1 MSEDLRLTLNEV
13 HIWRIDLA
21 RPDDEVQRC
30 RRLLSGDEVER
41 ADRFYFERD
50 RARFIVAH
58 AVVREILSRY
68 TGVAAMDLRFSYGPK
83 GKPELSGGLEQ
94 SGIKFNLSHSSA
106 RALLAVT
113 PGLIVGVD
121 IEWIK
126 ADFATDEIAE
136 RFFSATEVQALRSLA
151 ADQRV
156 EAFFSCWT
164 RKEAYIKAIGEG
176 LSIPLDSFAVAFSHG
191 ITPALLYV
199 KVDPGE
205 VERWSMYNI
214 EAGDGY
220 KAAVVV
226 QGKHHRLKQMEW
238 TGASA
243 SMDALNNSRETR

>member
-1 MSEDLRLTLNEV
+1 MSELLRLTLNEV
-13 HIWRIDLA
+13 HIWRINLA

-41 ADRFYFERD
+41 ADRFYFDKD
-50 RARFIVAH
+50 RGRFTVARA
-58 AVVREILSRY
+58 AMREILSRY
-68 TGVAAMDLRFSYGPK
+68 TGVAAMDLHFSYGPR

-94 SGIKFNLSHSSA
+94 SGIKFNLSHSSEC
-106 RALLAVT
+106 ALLAVT
-113 PGLIVGVD
+113 LGLIVGVD

-136 RFFSATEVQALRSLA
+136 RFFSVTEVENLRSLA
-151 ADQRV
+151 ASQRA

-164 RKEAYIKAIGEG
+164 RKEAYIKALGEG
-176 LSIPLDSFAVAFSHG
+176 FSIPLDSFAVAFSHG
-191 ITPALLYV
+191 MTPALLYV

-214 EAGDGY
+214 VAGDGY

-226 QGKHHRLKQMEW
+226 QGKRHRLKQMEW

-243 SMDALNNSRETR
+243 SMGALNNPQETR